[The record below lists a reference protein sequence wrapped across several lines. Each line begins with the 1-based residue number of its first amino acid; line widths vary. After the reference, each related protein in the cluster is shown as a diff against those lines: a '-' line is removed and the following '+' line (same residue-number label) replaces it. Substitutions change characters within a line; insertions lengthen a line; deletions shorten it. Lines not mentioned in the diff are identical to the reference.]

1 MNSYSGQITW
11 LISVALTLLCTNMS
25 SAAETNSQL
34 ISDEQI
40 YSIASMQFEKMKKA
54 VPTALDN
61 VFAQRARCVAEAL
74 IAVTPDTPV
83 GVKWEI
89 RAFEDSEPNVFSL
102 PGGQLGINS
111 GIQSVA
117 KNIDEL
123 ATAIAT
129 PVAQVVL
136 KHTQKMLNRG
146 AQAEL
151 QNEVLQQL
159 GVPSMKASFEQ
170 MEMVQQ
176 REDDLEADRF
186 GRKLMSA
193 AGFDVMASITLLEKL
208 EANRPLLKSQLEPRL
223 TAARAETQNNSPSA
237 SNADF
242 KTKKHQCEN

>member
-1 MNSYSGQITW
+1 MNSYSGKVTW
-11 LISVALTLLCTNMS
+11 FISVALTLLCTSMS
-25 SAAETNSQL
+25 NAAETNSQL

-54 VPTALDN
+54 IPSAPDN
-61 VFAQRARCVAEAL
+61 VFAQHARCVAEAL
-74 IAVTPDTPV
+74 IAVTPDTPI

-89 RAFEDSEPNVFSL
+89 RVFEDSEPNVFSL

-136 KHTQKMLNRG
+136 KHTQKMLNRR

-176 REDDLEADRF
+176 REDNLEADRF

-208 EANRPLLKSQLEPRL
+208 AENRPLLKSQLEPRL
-223 TAARAETQNNSPSA
+223 TAARAETQNNSPSISDA
-237 SNADF
+237 VF